1 MAVFLSAND
10 AAEIL
15 GVTAQMVRLYE
26 RAGKL
31 RALRTAGGIRLFFRE
46 EVDEFAAKR
55 RNEQRKAPSPLPGSK
70 TGQ

>member
-10 AAEIL
+10 AAKIL

-31 RALRTAGGIRLFFRE
+31 RALRTAGGMRSFSERKLKHSQKKE
-46 EVDEFAAKR
+46 EASGTTLPRPERTGDE
-55 RNEQRKAPSPLPGSK
+55 
-70 TGQ
+70 

>member
-10 AAEIL
+10 AAKIL

-31 RALRTAGGIRLFFRE
+31 RALRTAGGMRLFFRE
-46 EVDEFAAKR
+46 EIEAFAKKR
-55 RNEQRKAPSPLPGSK
+55 KNERHETALSGADRR
-70 TGQ
+70 